1 MPDSAPQLTHMG
13 VHARDIHALAAFYGE
28 VVGLVIS
35 DQGRSARTGMDFV
48 FMTAD
53 PDKHHQFV
61 LVSGRGADQP
71 STVNQISFRVAS
83 LAAVRAA
90 HDKARAIGA
99 TDIRAINH
107 GNALSIYVADPE
119 DNSIEIYCDT
129 PWYVPQPFGL
139 AFDFGQSD
147 AAIMAET
154 EALCRRTPGFAT
166 REAWMASLSAR
177 IREKLAAR

>member
-1 MPDSAPQLTHMG
+1 MPDTAPQLTHLG
-13 VHARDIHALAAFYGE
+13 VHARDVHVLAAFYGD
-28 VVGLVIS
+28 VIGLVIS

-71 STVNQISFRVAS
+71 STINQISFRVGS
-83 LAAVRAA
+83 LAAVRTA
-90 HDKARAIGA
+90 HDKAKATGAAGMRAIG
-99 TDIRAINH
+99 H
-107 GNALSIYVADPE
+107 GNALSVYFDDPE
-119 DNSIEIYCDT
+119 GNGIEIYCDT
-129 PWYVPQPFGL
+129 PWYVPQPFGVP
-139 AFDFGQSD
+139 FDFARSD

-154 EALCRRTPGFAT
+154 EALCRRTPGFAS
-166 REAWMASLSAR
+166 REAWMAGLSAR